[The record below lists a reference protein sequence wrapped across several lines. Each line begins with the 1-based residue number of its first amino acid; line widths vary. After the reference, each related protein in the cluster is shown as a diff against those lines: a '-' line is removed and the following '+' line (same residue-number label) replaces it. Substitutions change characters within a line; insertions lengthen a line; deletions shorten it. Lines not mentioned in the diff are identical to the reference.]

1 MINDFLAD
9 VTAELKNQLAELAT
23 DVETH
28 PGRFTEDEIRH
39 IARAPRAVRVAVED
53 ILETKINAMGKRK
66 QHTVAVFAVVICSDQ
81 YGADRAQSAI
91 DVVEKLIS
99 VIYRNRW
106 NSDDYQAV
114 LDNSISAQNIYSG
127 ETERSGIAMW
137 AVTWNQTI
145 TGNL

>member
-1 MINDFLAD
+1 MINQFLAD
-9 VTAELKNQLAELAT
+9 VTAELKALLAELVT

-28 PGRFTEDEIRH
+28 PGRFTEEEIRY

-53 ILETKINAMGKRK
+53 ILETKINAMGKKK

-81 YGADRAQSAI
+81 QGPDRAQSAI
-91 DVVEKLIS
+91 DIVEKLIS

-106 NSDDYQAV
+106 NSDAYQPV